1 MHLKEGKRLFLDK
14 EAMPLCAK
22 NEFYQY
28 VK

>member
-14 EAMPLCAK
+14 EAMLLCAK
-22 NEFYQY
+22 NEFYQH